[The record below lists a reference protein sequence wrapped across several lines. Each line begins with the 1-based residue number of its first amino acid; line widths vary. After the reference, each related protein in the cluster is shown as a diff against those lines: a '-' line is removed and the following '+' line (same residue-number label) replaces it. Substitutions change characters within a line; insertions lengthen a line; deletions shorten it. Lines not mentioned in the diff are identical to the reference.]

1 MKFIRNIDR
10 LFQIMYNIRLEKRR
24 TRWGEFKMKKPLI
37 VLLCVLVVV
46 ALVGVLAFVIYKHI
60 NRYDPDNFIGL
71 SAEQIIDR
79 YGEFDRCSYWDST
92 DHYRAGVYIVK
103 PKRAGFL
110 GTYNEEYFVIRF
122 HENGVA
128 YECEYVIGGAGG

>member
-1 MKFIRNIDR
+1 MNKH
-10 LFQIMYNIRLEKRR
+10 LKA
-24 TRWGEFKMKKPLI
+24 
-37 VLLCVLVVV
+37 LLCVLVVV
-46 ALVGVLAFVIYKHI
+46 ALVGVLAFAIYKGR
-60 NRYDPDNFIGL
+60 NPYDPDNYVGL
-71 SAEQIIDR
+71 TAEQIIDR

-92 DHYRAGVYIVK
+92 GHCRAGVYIVK
-103 PKRAGFL
+103 PKRVGFL